1 MRKVIRTYGI
11 DWEIEEYLKRLLDVQ
26 RLPDFIFIDTY
37 TED

>member
-1 MRKVIRTYGI
+1 MRKVIRTGNL
-11 DWEIEEYLKRLLDVQ
+11 DWETEEYLKRLLDVQ